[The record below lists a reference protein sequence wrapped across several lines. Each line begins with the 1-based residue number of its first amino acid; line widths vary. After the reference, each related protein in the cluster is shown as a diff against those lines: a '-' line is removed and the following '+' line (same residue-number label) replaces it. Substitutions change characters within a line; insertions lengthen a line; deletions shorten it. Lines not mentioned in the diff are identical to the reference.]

1 MTDTPTQTPTQTEGP
16 QRLAEFQREVDE
28 LKVTGGK
35 ANPERNGMIIGG
47 ILMVAAVIAGFWGYF
62 LTSGSLNSA
71 DWADGNA
78 LGNLAI
84 VLGVVGGTLFFSF
97 GLRRYLRYWLI
108 RVIYELRGSNK

>member
-1 MTDTPTQTPTQTEGP
+1 MTDASTQTPTQAEGP
-16 QRLAEFQREVDE
+16 QRLAEFQREVDA

-35 ANPERNGMIIGG
+35 ANPERNGMIVGG
-47 ILMVAAVIAGFWGYF
+47 ILMVAAILVGLWAYF

-84 VLGVVGGTLFFSF
+84 VLGMVGATLFFLF

-108 RVIYELRGSNK
+108 RVIYELRGANK